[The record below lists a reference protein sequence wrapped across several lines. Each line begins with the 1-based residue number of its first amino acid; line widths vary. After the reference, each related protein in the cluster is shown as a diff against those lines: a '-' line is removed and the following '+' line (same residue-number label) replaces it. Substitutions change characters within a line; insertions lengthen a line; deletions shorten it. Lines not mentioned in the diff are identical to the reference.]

1 MRACVTVKIEA
12 VDGSTVQ
19 IGGKAWTRKRQQLD
33 EATRIA
39 EAAQACAD
47 AGNTKQGIAIALDV
61 EQLVYEVK
69 AAKRCISDQSD
80 FEGLIVSTLPPLNP
94 ASAGS
99 LRGAAVVMAPD
110 AVATDEESPMP
121 KKKSGAKTKGSADK
135 PQRKA
140 PPAKKA
146 TTAGPRSNSKQANVL
161 AMLSQPKGTTIAA
174 ITKASGWQQHS
185 VRGFFAGVVRK
196 KLKLR
201 LESEK
206 TDGQRWYRVIADKGS
221 KPTTGDTE
229 HRTA

>member
-1 MRACVTVKIEA
+1 MWLNRSGNDPIGPNRAIRLLIFCSTSRAMRACVTVKIEA

-47 AGNTKQGIAIALDV
+47 AGSTKQGIAIALDV

-140 PPAKKA
+140 PRPKK
-146 TTAGPRSNSKQANVL
+146 PRPQAH
-161 AMLSQPKGTTIAA
+161 AQIPSRRMC
-174 ITKASGWQQHS
+174 
-185 VRGFFAGVVRK
+185 
-196 KLKLR
+196 LR
-201 LESEK
+201 C
-206 TDGQRWYRVIADKGS
+206 
-221 KPTTGDTE
+221 
-229 HRTA
+229 